1 VEVNPPLDGVGA
13 HGRDCTFRFMPK
25 RLATSLGASAA
36 VLILLGIALGSSGKV
51 EGKTSTA
58 QQISNVV
65 FPLGI
70 LLVLATL
77 VVLVVGAIRL
87 SRKDRV

>member
-1 VEVNPPLDGVGA
+1 
-13 HGRDCTFRFMPK
+13 MPK

-51 EGKTSTA
+51 DGKTSTA
-58 QQISNVV
+58 QSISNVV

-70 LLVLATL
+70 LLALATL
-77 VVLVVGAIRL
+77 VVLAVGALRL
-87 SRKDRV
+87 RNKDGL